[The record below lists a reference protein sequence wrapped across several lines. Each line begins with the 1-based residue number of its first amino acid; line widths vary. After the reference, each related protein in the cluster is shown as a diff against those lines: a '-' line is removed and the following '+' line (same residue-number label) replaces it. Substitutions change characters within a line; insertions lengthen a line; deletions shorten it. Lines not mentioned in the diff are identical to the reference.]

1 MPFVSSLKRLLV
13 SVAALFH
20 NRLELASIEVEE
32 AALRLQHS
40 IILSLCALL
49 CGFLAITL
57 VVVLCIVLFWEH
69 SRIAVIGSFIALFGV
84 AYFVLMAKVRQYN
97 EAKPALLAA
106 TLAELRKDIQAMQES
121 SSANASAN
129 TSANTN
135 ASTHQ
140 NTPPPGN

>member
-40 IILSLCALL
+40 IILSLSALL
-49 CGFLAITL
+49 CGFLAMIL
-57 VVVLCIVLFWEH
+57 LVVLCIVLFWEH

-97 EAKPALLAA
+97 EARPALLAA
-106 TLAELRKDIQAMQES
+106 TLEQLRKDIHAMQES
-121 SSANASAN
+121 ARAN
-129 TSANTN
+129 TSE
-135 ASTHQ
+135 STHP

>member
-49 CGFLAITL
+49 CGFLAL
-57 VVVLCIVLFWEH
+57 ALFVVLCIVLFWDH
-69 SRIAVIGSFIALFGV
+69 YRIAVISGFIALFGL
-84 AYFVLMAKVRQYN
+84 ACLILMGKVRQYN

-106 TLAELRKDIQAMQES
+106 TLAELRKDIQSIQENS
-121 SSANASAN
+121 SD
-129 TSANTN
+129 NTN
-135 ASTHQ
+135 K
-140 NTPPPGN
+140 NTPPSGN